1 MRKLSSLL
9 VILFLFVSF
18 GCVKNKDVK
27 NTRGVEIEKD
37 TPEIIDISDNINE
50 DKENLKVVQNGINGV
65 FNPLFAITRAD
76 KSISSLQFL
85 PLLFKDRN
93 LSYITNNSISRDF
106 NLVNGNLRFKLKDIN
121 WWDGEPVVS
130 EDILFSLKLL
140 LSKDYVG
147 DERSALLFNIVGAKD
162 FYEGKSEDISGF
174 RILDDK
180 TFLIRLVDDNIK
192 MEEALTFRPIPF
204 HYYGSMD
211 VNVFDLNDKPLGNG
225 SYKLYDY
232 EKKNFCILRAN
243 RDFYYNTPNIPS
255 IIIREQM
262 LQDVKTELYNG
273 EVDIVDVYGNNAIRF
288 DSNVRDEYNIY
299 TIYENNSTL
308 FMCVPSGDLT
318 NLNLRKYIF
327 SLISENDFTTRTYKL
342 FKYDEGLLSLSNR
355 YYSKVQ
361 IPYNQSK
368 PLDLSLINGK
378 LYKTGREFTIDF
390 YYSNIGLNEY
400 IANKIKDK
408 LEDSGIGVNL
418 IEKSPYEIVKF
429 ISSSREQM
437 KNAVV
442 LHNFR
447 NGLIPDF
454 SNLYNGP
461 EYMGEPQE
469 NRFKSYVSLFKEKD
483 VEERIVRI
491 KRNSLDLI
499 NDGWVRGIG
508 SPIARIYLRRS
519 IRYVFQNEYLNW
531 FEGDVWNISWQ

>member
-1 MRKLSSLL
+1 MRKLSSFL
-9 VILFLFVSF
+9 VVLFVCLSF
-18 GCVKNKDVK
+18 GCVTKDVDNK
-27 NTRGVEIEKD
+27 KTSKIEKD
-37 TPEIIDISDNINE
+37 APEIIDISDNINE

-65 FNPLFAITRAD
+65 FNPLYAITRAD

-93 LSYITNNSISRDF
+93 LSYITNNSISRDY
-106 NLVNGNLRFKLKDIN
+106 NVVNGNLRFKLRDIN
-121 WWDGEPVVS
+121 WWDGNPVVS

-140 LSKDYVG
+140 LRSDYVG

-174 RILDDK
+174 RVLDDK
-180 TFLIRLVDDNIK
+180 TFLIRLIDDNIK
-192 MEEALTFRPIPF
+192 MEEALTFRPIPS
-204 HYYGSMD
+204 HYYGAEED
-211 VNVFDLNDKPLGNG
+211 VHILDDKPLGNG

-255 IIIREQM
+255 IIIREEM

-288 DSNVRDEYNIY
+288 DSNIRDEYNIY

-308 FMCVPSGDLT
+308 LMCVPSGDLRS
-318 NLNLRKYIF
+318 LNLRKYIF
-327 SLISENDFTTRTYKL
+327 SLINENDFTTKTYKL

-355 YYSKVQ
+355 YYSNIE
-361 IPYNQSK
+361 IPYNNRL
-368 PLDLSLINGK
+368 PIELSLINGK
-378 LYKTGREFTIDF
+378 LYKNGREFNLDF

-400 IANKIKDK
+400 IASKIKEK
-408 LEDSGIGVNL
+408 LEKSGIGVNL
-418 IEKSPYEIVKF
+418 IEKSPYEIVKYV
-429 ISSSREQM
+429 SSSREEM
-437 KNAVV
+437 KNAIV

-447 NGLIPDF
+447 NGTIPDF
-454 SNLYNGP
+454 TNLYNGR
-461 EYMGEPQE
+461 EFMGEPQE
-469 NRFKSYVSLFKEKD
+469 NRFKSYVSLYKEKS

-491 KRNSLDLI
+491 RRNSLDLI
-499 NDGWVRGIG
+499 NKAWVRGIG